1 MNETVRPPAE
11 SSPDPCLPQPMNRPD
26 HILRVLLIEDSAEMA
41 ESMVSQLRNAGI
53 PIRPSHAADL
63 PSLERLLEQAPDLVL
78 IALANR
84 NIGLTSTINAVSRSG
99 KDISVVGYSRSP
111 GDAREVAKAFSM
123 GVCGFAFA
131 DQPEHVRAVVLREFS
146 ALTARRSQRRLE
158 AALRE
163 AQRRCDA
170 LLESSKEPI
179 AYEHEGMHV
188 RANKAWMEAFEIAE
202 TDPIEGIAVLDLI
215 APESADK
222 FKALLRQAGTEEA
235 TLERLSITARKM
247 DGSTFEA
254 MLELSSASY
263 EGEPCHQIILRMAD
277 ARSGADPERLRQLE
291 EMRSRDLVTDLFNRK
306 YLLGELERAVDATA
320 SGRAGHVLTLFEIDR
335 YRELYDSIGTVN
347 IDLLLRDLGVE
358 IQKHLGS
365 EEIAGRLGDHSF
377 AVLGSDRAASASA
390 KAKFADSLRAALEQ
404 RSFTVGKQ
412 EFQVTASFG
421 GTLLTEKMAN
431 VGQVLGQAQEALR
444 QAQGEGGNR
453 VVFADLAAKAK
464 ADASDD
470 SQWLEL
476 LNKAVNG
483 RGFALRYQP
492 VIGLN
497 SNGGEIYEVVLRL
510 ESAKGEIKPNIF
522 LPVAERN
529 GMLAAIDRWVIG
541 EAIRSAVA
549 REKAGHTT
557 RFFVKLSAASLDDP
571 GLLKWIAQ
579 QMAEARLPGDTLVF
593 EMAESTIVTNL
604 KTAREFLKGLES
616 IKSAFA
622 LEQFGLGLNSFQLI
636 RQIPVRY
643 LKIDRNFMVG
653 LPANKENENKIR
665 DICVQAKHAGKLTIA
680 EFVEDAASMTILFG
694 CGVNFVQGNFLRE
707 PERTMSYDFG
717 IA

>member
-1 MNETVRPPAE
+1 
-11 SSPDPCLPQPMNRPD
+11 MNRPD
-26 HILRVLLIEDSAEMA
+26 HILRVLLIEDSAEVA

-53 PIRPSHAADL
+53 PIRPSHAADQ
-63 PSLERLLEQAPDLVL
+63 PSLDGLLEQSPDLVL

-84 NIGLTSTINAVSRSG
+84 NIGLAATMDAVNRSG

-111 GDAREVAKAFSM
+111 ADAKEVAKAFTM

-131 DQPEHVRAVVLREFS
+131 DQAEHVRAVVQREFS
-146 ALTARRSQRRLE
+146 SLTARRSQRRLE

-188 RANKAWMEAFEIAE
+188 RANKAWIDAFEINE
-202 TDPIEGIAVLDLI
+202 NDPIEGVAVLDLI

-222 FKALLRQAGTEEA
+222 FKALLRTAGTGEA
-235 TLERLSITARKM
+235 TLERLPITARKM

-254 MLELSSASY
+254 VLELSGASY
-263 EGEPCHQIILRMAD
+263 EGEPCHQIILRMPD
-277 ARSGADPERLRQLE
+277 VRDGVDPERLRQLE

-306 YLLGELERAVDATA
+306 FLLSELERAVDATA
-320 SGRAGHVLTLFEIDR
+320 SGKAGYVLTLFEIDR
-335 YRELYDSIGTVN
+335 YRELYDGIGTVN
-347 IDLLLRDLGVE
+347 IDLLLRDLGAE
-358 IQKHLGS
+358 IQNHLGS
-365 EEIAGRLGDHSF
+365 DEIAGRLGDHSF
-377 AVLGSDRAASASA
+377 AVLGSNQAIST
-390 KAKFADSLRAALEQ
+390 KTTFADALRAALEKQ
-404 RSFTVGKQ
+404 SFTVGKQ
-412 EFQVTASFG
+412 EFQITASFG

-431 VGQVLGQAQEALR
+431 VGQVLAQAQEALR

-476 LNKAVNG
+476 LDKAVGG
-483 RGFALRYQP
+483 RGFTLRYQP

-510 ESAKGEIKPNIF
+510 ESAKGEVQPNVF

-529 GMLAAIDRWVIG
+529 GMLAAIDRWVIA
-541 EAIRSAVA
+541 EAIRSAVD

-557 RFFVKLSAASLDDP
+557 RFFVKLSAASLDDV

-579 QMAEARLPGDTLVF
+579 QLAEARLPGDTLVF

-616 IKSAFA
+616 IKAAFA

-653 LPANKENENKIR
+653 LPGNKENENKIR
-665 DICVQAKHAGKLTIA
+665 EICVQAKHAGKLTIA

-707 PERTMSYDFG
+707 PDRTMSYDFG
-717 IA
+717 IV